1 MVESGLG
8 LPLYIQT
15 TNSRVIFLMTPDWQG
30 RVFFSKLYEKSFTMK
45 TRSIQ

>member
-8 LPLYIQT
+8 LPLYTQT

-30 RVFFSKLYEKSFTMK
+30 RVFFQNYMK
-45 TRSIQ
+45 NLLQ